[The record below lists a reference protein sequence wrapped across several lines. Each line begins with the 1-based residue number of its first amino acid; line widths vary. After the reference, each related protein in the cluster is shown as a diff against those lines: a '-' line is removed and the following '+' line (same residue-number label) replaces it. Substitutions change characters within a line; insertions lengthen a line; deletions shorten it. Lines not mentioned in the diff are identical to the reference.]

1 LRKALDNPSR
11 SGIKK
16 KTLCCGTRP
25 DFSEQLLAFKND
37 EHKKFTDKSW
47 VQKTFEH
54 SNYGFLSSS
63 VIAEQVEYLNFA
75 HIHADVSTASFP
87 LG

>member
-1 LRKALDNPSR
+1 LRKALDNPSQ

-37 EHKKFTDKSW
+37 EA
-47 VQKTFEH
+47 QE
-54 SNYGFLSSS
+54 
-63 VIAEQVEYLNFA
+63 
-75 HIHADVSTASFP
+75 IH
-87 LG
+87 

>member
-1 LRKALDNPSR
+1 LRKALDNPSQ

-16 KTLCCGTRP
+16 RLCVAAHAQIFQSSCW
-25 DFSEQLLAFKND
+25 LLKMTK
-37 EHKKFTDKSW
+37 HKKFTDKSW

-75 HIHADVSTASFP
+75 HIHADVSTANFP